1 MNLIP
6 IAHSAGDSPQK
17 SGGLEMVVMLV
28 IFAAIFYFMV
38 YRPQAKRV
46 KEHKNLM
53 SSISKGDEVL
63 TSGGLIGK
71 IKRISEKSDS
81 VAIELNANN
90 EVILKKDFITAV
102 LPKGTLKYL
111 YKL

>member
-1 MNLIP
+1 MSLIP
-6 IAHSAGDSPQK
+6 IVHSVGESPQK
-17 SGGLEMVVMLV
+17 SSGLEMVVMLV

-46 KEHKNLM
+46 KEHKKLM

-63 TSGGLIGK
+63 TSGGLIGR
-71 IKRISEKSDS
+71 IKRISEKNDS
-81 VAIELNANN
+81 VAIELSANN

-102 LPKGTLKYL
+102 LPKGTLKCL
-111 YKL
+111 